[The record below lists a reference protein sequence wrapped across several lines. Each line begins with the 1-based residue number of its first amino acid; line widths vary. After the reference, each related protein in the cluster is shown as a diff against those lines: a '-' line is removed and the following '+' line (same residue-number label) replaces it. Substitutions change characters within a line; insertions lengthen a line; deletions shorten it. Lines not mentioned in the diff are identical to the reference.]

1 VSFFPFLIASYT
13 SIVSVANPFGAMPV
27 FLALT
32 QSDTKK
38 QRNSQ
43 VLKASLYMVVIL
55 TVFFVAGN
63 YIMRFFGISLNG
75 IRIAGGLLIMQVSF
89 YMLHPKK
96 ERGGNKLSDED
107 VDEAID
113 KEDISFSPLA
123 MPMLS
128 GPGSIAV
135 VLGLSSSAN
144 DFMDYLVIFIAILL
158 TAGTAYVVLRVS
170 PWAVKYLGKSG
181 MTALTRMMGFIGL
194 CIGVQFI
201 INGISALIR

>member
-1 VSFFPFLIASYT
+1 
-13 SIVSVANPFGAMPV
+13 MPV

-32 QSDTKK
+32 QSDTVK

-43 VLKASLYMVVIL
+43 VLKASLYMILIL
-55 TVFFVAGN
+55 TAFFVAGN

-75 IRIAGGLLIMQVSF
+75 IRIAGGLLIMQASF
-89 YMLHPKK
+89 FMLYPRK
-96 ERGGNKLSDED
+96 ERGGNKLADED

-135 VLGLSSSAN
+135 VLGLSSSAT

-158 TAGTAYVVLRVS
+158 TAGTAYLVLRIS
-170 PWAVKYLGKSG
+170 PWAVKFLGKSG